1 MKDLYSAP
9 GPRAPTAKGRSLE
22 ARFVHRTSPE
32 RIFSWLADIMF
43 SSESFKSGSAATKK
57 VYSNRIGV
65 AFASLDGPLCGPRLP
80 TRINL
85 FKQGPGPRTCWN
97 PHAEFPQS
105 AHPLGAVKTIKKVLD
120 HLMDVLGSF
129 DTGGRWGSILVK

>member
-1 MKDLYSAP
+1 
-9 GPRAPTAKGRSLE
+9 
-22 ARFVHRTSPE
+22 
-32 RIFSWLADIMF
+32 MF
-43 SSESFKSGSAATKK
+43 SSESFKSGSAATK

-65 AFASLDGPLCGPRLP
+65 AFASLDGPLCG
-80 TRINL
+80 
-85 FKQGPGPRTCWN
+85 